1 MLNFFCNACN
11 PTFYWSV
18 RCTPCSCWVWPCMGH
33 TRQKSP
39 LFKLIVKFFLKGVVF
54 MFWHDIVYI
63 ELLYCVTNFQL
74 VWTWNKVVV
83 VENAKKCRQNS
94 TFPILFKTNKCH
106 HGGPPWSGGPGAISP
121 VAPPSIRS
129 CMLHSTKSINCPQ
142 IYDFFI
148 IHEMASRAGWNCF
161 SGRIINIELQK
172 GNWQPW
178 ICHLLTGLWV
188 VCLEYPFTNLGNDL
202 CTYLSL
208 IVNDCCEEERSFSKL
223 KIVEWTKEHH

>member
-1 MLNFFCNACN
+1 
-11 PTFYWSV
+11 
-18 RCTPCSCWVWPCMGH
+18 
-33 TRQKSP
+33 
-39 LFKLIVKFFLKGVVF
+39 

-63 ELLYCVTNFQL
+63 ELLYYVTNFEL

-94 TFPILFKTNKCH
+94 AFPSLFKTNKCY
-106 HGGPPWSGGPGAISP
+106 HGGPLERRARGNCLRC
-121 VAPPSIRS
+121 PPFNPALYVTFYQIK
-129 CMLHSTKSINCPQ
+129 KSPQ

-148 IHEMASRAGWNCF
+148 IREMASRAGWNGF

-172 GNWQPW
+172 GHWQPW
-178 ICHLLTGLWV
+178 ICHLLTGLRV
-188 VCLEYPFTNLGNDL
+188 VCLQYPFTNLANDL

-223 KIVEWTKEHH
+223 KSVEWTKEHH